1 MRLVVDTAVM
11 VAAIRSDT
19 GASRYLLVAG
29 LEARFTMLASV
40 PLLIEYQAVMSRR
53 EHLTAS
59 RLSATDLEALLDAV
73 AAVAEPVL
81 LDFLWRPALPD
92 PDDDMVLETGVN
104 GQADAIVTFNRRHF
118 VMVTKQLVSMCFRR
132 PTPSSDWREGHEKE
146 QFRVTASAVAS
157 RRGPSSGRIGGRGAQ
172 PAHQC
177 RSGRKAVGTAHRKIF
192 HGTRGPGQHP
202 ESARHPQA
210 RRCRQSACEG

>member
-40 PLLIEYQAVMSRR
+40 PLLIEYPAVMSRR

-59 RLSATDLEALLDAV
+59 RLLAADVEALLDAV

-81 LDFLWRPALPD
+81 LDFLWRPVLPD
-92 PDDDMVLETGVN
+92 PDDDMVMETGVN
-104 GQADAIVTFNRRHF
+104 GRADAIVTFNRRHF
-118 VMVTKQLVSMCFRR
+118 VMVTKQFGLDVLSPADAIKRL
-132 PTPSSDWREGHEKE
+132 EK
-146 QFRVTASAVAS
+146 
-157 RRGPSSGRIGGRGAQ
+157 G
-172 PAHQC
+172 
-177 RSGRKAVGTAHRKIF
+177 
-192 HGTRGPGQHP
+192 
-202 ESARHPQA
+202 
-210 RRCRQSACEG
+210 